1 MSRSSTRGR
10 EYSAFARCWSNAS
23 LALCSSAS
31 AFYRAWVLV
40 RKKPV
45 GSVPRALRERGW
57 VSSCYHAPRRSKSR
71 YPRRQNHRRACS
83 RERRPSPRSA
93 VRVEVAEGVWR
104 KLKQRQLVAGA
115 MGPFYFR
122 PSEARRLS
130 LCAHTPARSRP
141 GSPHTR
147 MDLAAPLPSRP
158 LEPLL
163 RLVNRLQARRTL
175 AKAPSR
181 RHPRQPEPTRSRR

>member
-1 MSRSSTRGR
+1 MVEAVDDGARVLSVCEVLVERIFGSLQFRFSLFTELGRSSVKTPLGRCHELCGNEDGFLHVLTVRGGPP
-10 EYSAFARCWSNAS
+10 AGIHVARII
-23 LALCSSAS
+23 
-31 AFYRAWVLV
+31 VV
-40 RKKPV
+40 RV
-45 GSVPRALRERGW
+45 RV
-57 VSSCYHAPRRSKSR
+57 
-71 YPRRQNHRRACS
+71 
-83 RERRPSPRSA
+83 SA
-93 VRVEVAEGVWR
+93 VHLLGRRCESKW
-104 KLKQRQLVAGA
+104 QREFENSSNDHLLP
-115 MGPFYFR
+115 MRWDSFIFR

-175 AKAPSR
+175 AKLAKL
-181 RHPRQPEPTRSRR
+181 